1 MSKLNYLTTT
11 RPDVAYSVIVVSQF
25 LFALWTS
32 HRDDVIRIIWYLK
45 CAPSIELLYSNYGH
59 EHIVSFLDAD
69 WVGSPIDRQSTTGY
83 YVFIEENIILWK
95 SKKRAVILRSSI
107 EYEYRA

>member
-1 MSKLNYLTTT
+1 MNANFKLLPDQGKLLDNPERYRRFVSKLNYLTTT

-25 LFALWTS
+25 LSALWTS

-59 EHIVSFLDAD
+59 ECIVRIVSF
-69 WVGSPIDRQSTTGY
+69 
-83 YVFIEENIILWK
+83 
-95 SKKRAVILRSSI
+95 
-107 EYEYRA
+107 